1 MGDTSKTSSTASS
14 SSWTSFLKSIA
25 NFNGDLSSLTAP
37 PFILSPVSLTEYSQ
51 YWAEH
56 PDLLLSINNAV
67 NKNTFEPSFPSSG
80 IEYTPDLVKMLHVV
94 RWFISTLKSQYC
106 SRNES
111 MGTEKKPL
119 NPFLG
124 ELFVGKWEHEQNG
137 SVLSDLGDTVCLS
150 EQVSHHPPIT
160 AYSIFNEKTNVSLEG
175 YNQIK
180 STFSSTSL
188 SVKQYGHALL
198 RCENKNNQQQQ
209 QQKDDTFLITLP
221 SLHIE
226 GLLLAAPFVELD
238 SKSYIQ
244 GSSGYFAVIEYSG
257 RGYFSGKKNSF
268 KCKIYKS
275 YESYI
280 YDKDGKPPSS
290 GSQDSSSEKQN
301 KEDKKPLFVIS
312 GQWSGISNIYTSSSD
327 EKKRKNGQV
336 FYDASRVAAEHLHVK
351 PVEKQ
356 NPLESRRA
364 WEKVANAIKSGDY
377 NLIHQEKSK
386 LEDEQRL
393 LRQTEQEKNT
403 TWKTR
408 WFDHSALDTAE
419 NKDFVSL
426 AKMCQLSVKNVPSGT
441 KLGDKHDTHASAST
455 DGANGEEGIKH
466 WRFNKEKWA
475 NETEITL

>member
-1 MGDTSKTSSTASS
+1 MGESSKSSSTANS

-67 NKNTFEPSFPSSG
+67 NKNTFEPSFPSVV
-80 IEYTPDLVKMLHVV
+80 EYTPDLVKMLHVV

-137 SVLSDLGDTVCLS
+137 SVTADLGDTVCLS

-180 STFSSTSL
+180 STFSSASL

-198 RCENKNNQQQQ
+198 RCKNKEQQE
-209 QQKDDTFLITLP
+209 QKDDTFLITLP

-244 GSSGYFAVIEYSG
+244 SSSGYFAIIEYSG

-280 YDKDGKPPSS
+280 YDKEGKPSS
-290 GSQDSSSEKQN
+290 SASQEASGSSSEKQNN

-351 PVEKQ
+351 PIEKQ
-356 NPLESRRA
+356 NPWESRRA

-377 NLIHQEKSK
+377 NLIHQEKSQ
-386 LEDEQRL
+386 LEEEQRM
-393 LRQTEQEKNT
+393 LRLSEQEKNT

-408 WFDHSALDTAE
+408 WFDNSSINSVQNE
-419 NKDFVSL
+419 DFVSL
-426 AKMCQLSVKNVPSGT
+426 AKMCNLSVKNVPSGT
-441 KLGDKHDTHASAST
+441 RVGDKYDTHASAST
-455 DGANGEEGIKH
+455 DGSNGDEVVKH
-466 WRFNKEKWA
+466 WRFVKENWA